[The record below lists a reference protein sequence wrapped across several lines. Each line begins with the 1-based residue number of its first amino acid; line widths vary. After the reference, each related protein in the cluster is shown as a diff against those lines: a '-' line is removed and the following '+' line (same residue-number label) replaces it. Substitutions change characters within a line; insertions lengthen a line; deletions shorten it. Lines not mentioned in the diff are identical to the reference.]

1 MSLTQKFLGVGA
13 TASLLAIILAVMSM
27 VGVSQFTGLIT
38 QTESAGAAL
47 RNHLTGDMMHDGL
60 RSDVYRALYAA
71 ENAPQDRE
79 EVLKDVKEHS
89 RLFRDR
95 IAANKVLALPSEVKK
110 TLAGL
115 DDPLDVYIKMSQT
128 IVVEAFSNRT
138 KALELLPDFNKR
150 FSDLEGEMENAS
162 GAIEGV
168 VAETTARSATISRLA
183 RIMMIVAFF
192 AAILVGAGITFYM
205 WRSLALPLVSLAK
218 SMRLLGEGDM
228 EASLDQTDRKDEVG
242 EMAQAV
248 KVFKDNMIRNQ
259 ELEAEQAKDQQGQ
272 QRRAEAIERRAADFE
287 KAMSQVLTSVT
298 SAADMME
305 TSSTSMSATA
315 EETNVKSTAV
325 SAAAEEASMN
335 VQTVASATEQL
346 NASITEIAGQI
357 DQSREAAANAV
368 AEVGQ
373 ANENVMGLAKAA
385 QSIGDVVTLI
395 SDIAEQTNLLA
406 LNATIEAA
414 RAGESGK
421 GFAVVASEVKTLAE
435 ATAKATEQI
444 STQINEIQT
453 STESSVEAIQS
464 IGMVVQQIAER
475 STTIATAV
483 EEQTSATLEIARNV
497 SEAAK
502 GTEEVTSNI
511 TEVSNSADS
520 TGTAAQQVLSAAR
533 EMKSQTGSLQ
543 TEVDSFVRDVKAA

>member
-1 MSLTQKFLGVGA
+1 MSLTQKFLGIGA
-13 TASLLAIILAVMSM
+13 TASLLAIVLAVMSM
-27 VGVSQFTGLIT
+27 VGVSQFAGLIT
-38 QTESAGAAL
+38 QTESAGTAL

-79 EVLKDVKEHS
+79 EVLNDVKEHS
-89 RLFRDR
+89 QLFRDR
-95 IAANKVLALPSEVKK
+95 IAANKVLALPEDVRK

-115 DDPLDVYIKMSQT
+115 DVPLDVYIKMSQT
-128 IVVEAFSNRT
+128 IVVEAFSNRA

-162 GAIEGV
+162 GAIEGA
-168 VAETTARSATISRLA
+168 VAATTAQSATISRLA
-183 RIMMIVAFF
+183 RIMMIIAFF
-192 AAILVGAGITFYM
+192 AAVLVGAGITFYM
-205 WRSLALPLVSLAK
+205 WRSLAVPLVSLAK

-272 QRRAEAIERRAADFE
+272 QRRAEAIEKRAADFE
-287 KAMSQVLTSVT
+287 DVMSRVLTSVAG
-298 SAADMME
+298 AADLME
-305 TSSTSMSATA
+305 TSSTSLSATA
-315 EETNVKSTAV
+315 EETNIQSTAV

-497 SEAAK
+497 SEAAR

-511 TEVSNSADS
+511 TEVSNSAGS

-543 TEVDSFVRDVKAA
+543 TEVDSFVHDVKAA